1 MPRFESG
8 GATCGLLAV
17 EAYTMPL
24 ALATINGAARPLA
37 ETARSSS
44 TSTRNAEGVP

>member
-8 GATCGLLAV
+8 GATCGLLAA

-24 ALATINGAARPLA
+24 ALATINGAARPPA
-37 ETARSSS
+37 EAARNSSKS
-44 TSTRNAEGVP
+44 TLNAEGVP